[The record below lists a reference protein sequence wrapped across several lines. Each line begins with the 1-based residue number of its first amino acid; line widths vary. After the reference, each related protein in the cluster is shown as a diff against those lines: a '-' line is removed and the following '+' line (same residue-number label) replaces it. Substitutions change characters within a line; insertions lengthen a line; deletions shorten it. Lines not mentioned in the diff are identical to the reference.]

1 MVSILKWWKVG
12 HLVRSVVVI
21 YLSLNIARLQSLN
34 NPSPP
39 KSKNSPVRTW
49 WNILF
54 FHLLSPLC
62 EVYPCSDIS
71 IFVPIAPSIQTVV
84 LNIVPIFVDLA
95 GGPVAFVLFVV
106 PSYSSSPFCL
116 LTIFPKLPQH

>member
-1 MVSILKWWKVG
+1 
-12 HLVRSVVVI
+12 
-21 YLSLNIARLQSLN
+21 
-34 NPSPP
+34 
-39 KSKNSPVRTW
+39 
-49 WNILF
+49 
-54 FHLLSPLC
+54 
-62 EVYPCSDIS
+62 
-71 IFVPIAPSIQTVV
+71 VPIAPSIQTVV